1 MGRLHDKA
9 AWHRRARRQLQY
21 EPLCAMCLSEGKIV
35 AARIADHVE
44 PHHNDPIK
52 FWNGKLQSLCAHCH
66 EGRKQRLEHRGLD
79 NAIGSDGW
87 PIRSS
92 APRAKVFV
100 ATKLYKA
107 ARTRS
112 IRINKELEE
121 RTGLIVLSGHLDH
134 VLRSRDGG
142 ERESG
147 RLSWRIGVELDLR
160 PTGDSGGPAGKDRRS
175 EVKSNCSGKI
185 KK

>member
-66 EGRKQRLEHRGLD
+66 EGRKKRLEHRGLD

-92 APRAKVFV
+92 APR
-100 ATKLYKA
+100 LP
-107 ARTRS
+107 
-112 IRINKELEE
+112 
-121 RTGLIVLSGHLDH
+121 H
-134 VLRSRDGG
+134 
-142 ERESG
+142 
-147 RLSWRIGVELDLR
+147 
-160 PTGDSGGPAGKDRRS
+160 P
-175 EVKSNCSGKI
+175 
-185 KK
+185 